1 MKTILI
7 TGDIKP
13 EHKLRAAKVAMQIA
27 EQHHGVRAEVTGVS
41 DYTANKY
48 GLKLAPGLGKPLI
61 KIVVAG
67 SETLRRSRGPRADK
81 VINMAAPTFSKHP
94 NGRSVTFALREAVDH
109 CLASA

>member
-7 TGDIKP
+7 TGDKP

-48 GLKLAPGLGKPLI
+48 GLKPAPGLGKPLI

-67 SETLRRSRGPRADK
+67 SETQGRGRGRADK
-81 VINMAAPTFSKHP
+81 VINMAAPTFAKHP